1 MSRRSGDL
9 QRATEEAEGLGL
21 FLRSLVGLDRDAAK
35 HAFPQFLTGTNL
47 SGSQIEFLNMIID
60 HLTEHGLLDPAQLYS
75 SPFTDIA
82 SSGPEGLFGSDQVD
96 RLIEILAQVRSTAI
110 ATAA

>member
-1 MSRRSGDL
+1 M
-9 QRATEEAEGLGL
+9 
-21 FLRSLVGLDRDAAK
+21 GLDRDAAK
-35 HAFPQFLTGTNL
+35 QAFFQFLTGTNL

-60 HLTEHGLLDPAQLYS
+60 HLTEHGLLDPAQLYA

-82 SSGPEGLFGSDQVD
+82 SSGPDGLFGSDQVD